1 MKNRGWPNNRTF
13 FLLLLVAVFAAA
25 LCRGV
30 QIDTSFFSL
39 FPEYSDLSDVEKKIS
54 HNTSS
59 SVYIFA
65 ESSDFESAKNGAE
78 AFYDA
83 FKDSDVFRSLT
94 LYQDSASFEELKN
107 FLFEHRYQLIDEETL
122 SLLESGKADSVAK
135 SALAQVYSPFSFA
148 ALSRLDKD
156 PFILTEK
163 NIKWKQD
170 GITSCF

>member
-65 ESSDFESAKNGAE
+65 ESSDFQSAEKGAE

-94 LYQDSASFEELKN
+94 L
-107 FLFEHRYQLIDEETL
+107 
-122 SLLESGKADSVAK
+122 
-135 SALAQVYSPFSFA
+135 
-148 ALSRLDKD
+148 
-156 PFILTEK
+156 
-163 NIKWKQD
+163 
-170 GITSCF
+170 